1 MALGDGLTKFLES
14 IPPDAERL
22 PLIVASED
30 WHQITPALETWATA
44 LETTVSLGHTG
55 RVCDLIRVLRVIIEA
70 VYVMGYER
78 GQREAR
84 NPLPVFVVAEE
95 QEPAP

>member
-1 MALGDGLTKFLES
+1 MALGENLSRFLKS

-22 PLIVASED
+22 PLIVANED
-30 WHQITPALETWATA
+30 WDNITPALEDWATT
-44 LETTVSLGHTG
+44 LEAFVMSRQAS
-55 RVCDLIRVLRVIIEA
+55 RVCDLMRVLRVIIEA

>member
-1 MALGDGLTKFLES
+1 MAAKDAIALLKYSAQKGSALTADNDDWDNKIIPSLDGFDEL
-14 IPPDAERL
+14 R
-22 PLIVASED
+22 ASGRA
-30 WHQITPALETWATA
+30 TPEGLANAL
-44 LETTVSLGHTG
+44 
-55 RVCDLIRVLRVIIEA
+55 RCIIEA
-70 VYVMGYER
+70 VYKLGYER